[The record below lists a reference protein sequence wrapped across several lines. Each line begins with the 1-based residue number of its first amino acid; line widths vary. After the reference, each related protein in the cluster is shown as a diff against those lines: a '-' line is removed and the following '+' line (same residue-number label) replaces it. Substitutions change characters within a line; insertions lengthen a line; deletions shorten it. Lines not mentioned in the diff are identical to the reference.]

1 PASLPL
7 SSSLFLSL
15 SLPPPRSRLFPY
27 TTLFRSCRLTSVLLL
42 RGPRIA
48 GAGWTR
54 TPYRRRRT
62 SRASVTLRASPH
74 PVPMEHAG
82 WWLVRAA
89 TVGDHGP
96 RSRRRPRAPG
106 PGTSARAR
114 APQPHLVGPGVP
126 VQGRGAGRRPH
137 GLASGAPGRARRR
150 RFRAGGHRGD

>member
-1 PASLPL
+1 
-7 SSSLFLSL
+7 
-15 SLPPPRSRLFPY
+15 
-27 TTLFRSCRLTSVLLL
+27 SVLLL

-74 PVPMEHAG
+74 PVPVEHAG
-82 WWLVRAA
+82 WWRVRAA

-96 RSRRRPRAPG
+96 RSRRRPRTPG

-114 APQPHLVGPGVP
+114 APQPHLVVLDVP
-126 VQGRGAGRRPH
+126 VHGRGAGRRPH

-150 RFRAGGHRGD
+150 RFRAGGHRGDRRLARGPDQSPGHRTVERRPDRRLAPHHGVLP